1 MKKVRKLIAIYL
13 VLTLLSGVLSVSV
26 FATAAGTEEDPL
38 LVEPNPMIENMYLM
52 NDSLEAGDADGIWY
66 ELTIHSDGILAVSV
80 NCKADVAYDVE
91 VYAGDYVG
99 LASKGSPVITYCV
112 TAGDTV
118 IVHKFVRADESGDI
132 PALSGFYV
140 SADIVAG
147 NMDDPLNMISTVLTV
162 PVAADSSVCLTEKN
176 NRVNYYGRALVVS
189 GPANVISKTS
199 VAVGSETYTDVDKD
213 GQIEMAL
220 PGGYES
226 RPVITISN
234 YSGIDAVYTFR
245 AVDEATESE
254 PVYVAGDINADNN
267 VNNDDVVMLL
277 WHTLFAEDY
286 PIDAPADFTADGTV
300 NNDDVVYLLW
310 NTLFPGDYPLS

>member
-1 MKKVRKLIAIYL
+1 
-13 VLTLLSGVLSVSV
+13 
-26 FATAAGTEEDPL
+26 
-38 LVEPNPMIENMYLM
+38 
-52 NDSLEAGDADGIWY
+52 
-66 ELTIHSDGILAVSV
+66 
-80 NCKADVAYDVE
+80 
-91 VYAGDYVG
+91 
-99 LASKGSPVITYCV
+99 
-112 TAGDTV
+112 
-118 IVHKFVRADESGDI
+118 VHKFVRADESGDI